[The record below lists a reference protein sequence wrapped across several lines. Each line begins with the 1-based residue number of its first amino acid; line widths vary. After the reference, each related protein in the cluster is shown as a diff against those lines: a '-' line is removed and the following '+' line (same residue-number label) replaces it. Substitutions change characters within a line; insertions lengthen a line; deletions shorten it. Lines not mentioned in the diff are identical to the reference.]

1 MPTNEEHLLKRLLVT
16 FKTEAREHIHTL
28 ASGLVELEKAPT
40 GKGQFAILDT
50 IFRSAHSLKGAARAV
65 NVTEIERVCQSLES
79 VFAALKRREFA
90 PTPAMFDL
98 LHQVVTALGQLLH
111 SRETG
116 PLVSP
121 MPNATELVVSLET
134 ALTQLVPPAGGKSLR
149 LPDPP
154 STAVLEVQQANPRE
168 NPVMTDTIR
177 VSIAKLDSMLL
188 RAEQLLSAKVGAS
201 QSAAGVRRLQ
211 SRSSEWKKNWA
222 KLRIDKRRF
231 QLALKHR
238 EGSSGLSSADS
249 HFPPIAQFLEWNLEF
264 MESLHAELTELAKAA
279 EHNQRSVAAMV
290 DDFLDEMRKVVMMP
304 FSTLLDLFPPFVR
317 ELSREQGKEVDLII
331 RGGEVEIDRRILEE
345 MKDPLI
351 HFVRNCLDHGLE
363 TPGVRAERGK
373 PPCGRIVIELSPIN
387 GSHVE
392 LLIADDGAGID
403 TANVKAAA
411 LKLGL
416 LPPGKEE
423 MLINKNALPFIF
435 ESGVSTSPI
444 VSAISGRGLGLAIVK
459 EKVQKLN
466 GVLSVETDWGAGTS
480 FRIILPLT
488 LSRFHGLVVRVQK
501 HLFIVPTRNVERV
514 TRVRKGEIK
523 TVENRETIVFNGKTL
538 SLARLDNALGLP
550 ANANAAATNQS
561 EVFLPVAV
569 LTSGNQRIAFLVDEI
584 LDQQEVL
591 VKSLG
596 KQLARVRNIAG
607 ATIMGSNKIV
617 LILNVAD
624 LIKSAVRA
632 SATAAARPARPAKT
646 AEIKKK
652 RVLVAED
659 SITSRDLLKNIL
671 EGSGY
676 QVETAIDGIDAF
688 TKLRS
693 GNFDLIVSDVEMPRM
708 NGFGLTAKIR
718 ADNKFADF
726 PVVLVTSAD
735 SRADREQG
743 IDVGANAYI
752 AKSSF
757 DQSNLLEVIRRLI

>member
-16 FKTEAREHIHTL
+16 FKTEAREHIHTI
-28 ASGLVELEKAPT
+28 ASGLVELEKATP
-40 GKGQFAILDT
+40 GRAEFAILDT

-65 NVTEIERVCQSLES
+65 DIPEIEKVCQSLET

-90 PTPAMFDL
+90 PTPTTFDL

-111 SRETG
+111 SREIG
-116 PLVSP
+116 SVVSP
-121 MPNATELVVSLET
+121 MPNATELVVSLEN
-134 ALTQLVPPAGGKSLR
+134 ALTQLVPPAGGKLIVVPVR
-149 LPDPP
+149 P
-154 STAVLEVQQANPRE
+154 STSVLEVQQASPRE

-177 VSIAKLDSMLL
+177 VSIAKLDTILL
-188 RAEQLLSAKVGAS
+188 RAEQLLSTKVAAS
-201 QSAAGVRRLQ
+201 QNAAGARRLL
-211 SRSSEWKKNWA
+211 SRFSEWKKNWA
-222 KLRIDKRRF
+222 KLRIDLRGF
-231 QLALKHR
+231 QQAFKHR
-238 EGSSGLSSADS
+238 EGSNGLSSADS
-249 HFPPIAQFLEWNLEF
+249 YFPPAAQFLELDLEF
-264 MESLHAELTELAKAA
+264 IESLHAELTELAKAA
-279 EHNQRSVAAMV
+279 EHNQRSVAALV

-317 ELSREQGKEVDLII
+317 ELSREQGKEVDLIV
-331 RGGEVEIDRRILEE
+331 RGGEVEMDRRILEE

-416 LPPGKEE
+416 LPPEE

-435 ESGVSTSPI
+435 ESGVSTSPTI
-444 VSAISGRGLGLAIVK
+444 SAISGRGLGLAIVK
-459 EKVQKLN
+459 EKVQKLD
-466 GVLSVETDWGAGTS
+466 GVLSVETEWGAGTS

-488 LSRFHGLVVRVQK
+488 LSRFHGLVVRIQK

-514 TRVRKGEIK
+514 TRVRKEEIK
-523 TVENRETIVFNGKTL
+523 TVENRETIVFDGKTL
-538 SLARLDNALGLP
+538 SLARLDNVLGLP
-550 ANANAAATNQS
+550 PNANTAATDQS

-569 LTSGNQRIAFLVDEI
+569 LTSANERIAFLVDEI

-607 ATIMGSNKIV
+607 ATITGSNRIV

-632 SATAAARPARPAKT
+632 SAATAARPALPAKT
-646 AEIKKK
+646 AETKKK

-671 EGSGY
+671 EASGY

-718 ADNKFADF
+718 ADKKFADF
-726 PVVLVTSAD
+726 PVVLVTAAD